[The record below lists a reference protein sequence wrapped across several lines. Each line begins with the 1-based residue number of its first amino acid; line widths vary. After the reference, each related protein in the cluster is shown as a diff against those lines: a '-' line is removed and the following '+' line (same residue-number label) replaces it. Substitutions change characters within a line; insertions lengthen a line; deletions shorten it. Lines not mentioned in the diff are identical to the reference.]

1 MRRKRRENML
11 QGTSM
16 VENDEDVRKDDDME
30 DSPLHSVMATS
41 NIQTEEKMLSSSLTS
56 LNKKYKQKA
65 CQIDTN
71 EKMSL
76 EEQEARK
83 SLLNIHSS
91 QVGYNSC
98 IR

>member
-16 VENDEDVRKDDDME
+16 LENDEDVRKEEDME
-30 DSPLHSVMATS
+30 NSPLHSVITTS
-41 NIQTEEKMLSSSLTS
+41 NIQTEEKILSSSLTS
-56 LNKKYKQKA
+56 LNKKYNKKS

-91 QVGYNSC
+91 QVGYNLC